1 MLHDIS
7 AFDFIN
13 NIDDIYH
20 NAQHTDTFT
29 DNNNT
34 LLANTT
40 SIQDD
45 ISPVD
50 IRNALSTA
58 SSNGPATQK
67 GKYVTIDNTTVTID
81 DLNTDSVDHTQ
92 YIKYLYTNT
101 KPVLC

>member
-1 MLHDIS
+1 MLHGIS
-7 AFDFIN
+7 VFDFIN

-20 NAQHTDTFT
+20 NEQHADKFT

-45 ISPVD
+45 ISPVG
-50 IRNALSTA
+50 IRKALSTA
-58 SSNGPATQK
+58 ISNGPATQK

-81 DLNTDSVDHTQ
+81 DLNIDSVAHTQ
-92 YIKYLYTNT
+92 YITYLYINT
-101 KPVLC
+101 KPVIC